1 MSPQRHKITLAIA
14 LIVAFGGLGAVLATD
29 TRPRLG
35 LDLEGG
41 TSVILSASGEGIDD
55 EAVGKTV
62 DIIRERIDGLG
73 VAEPEV
79 TAQGGDTIQVQLP
92 GIEDENAALE
102 VIGTTAQLTF
112 RQVEELIP
120 RDGGELL
127 EEEEEDDET
136 TKDAGKNKG
145 KSDDDSKNEN
155 RKGGSKRDSKNED
168 PKRDSKEDNDDSD
181 NESGPAGDDEDVPDI
196 TEAADQSVND
206 EEVVYPDAEDSNL
219 LYRLAPAELTG
230 DVITSAQA
238 VTEPGSNQWF
248 VSLDMDGEGAETWAD
263 FTSELACLRDE
274 GDPLSSQ
281 VAIVLDGEVA
291 TATGMADPAG
301 SAGGGVECGTGI
313 TGGESRIDMGSQE
326 EAKDLALVLRYG
338 SLPITLTQESISK
351 ISPSLGRDS
360 LEAGLL
366 AGLLGLALVLIY
378 VVVYYR
384 ALGFVVWGG
393 LVVFAAL
400 SYMVIA
406 LLGAGAGLSLSLAG
420 IAGFI
425 VSIGVTTD
433 SYIVVFER
441 LKDEIGSGRSIRSA
455 IDRGTKRALRTIL
468 VADFVTGSAAVI
480 LFFLA
485 VGPVKGFALTLG
497 LATLIDVFVAFCF
510 TRPVIS
516 LLRKT
521 GVFESEGFMGIK
533 STVGA
538 QT

>member
-127 EEEEEDDET
+127 EEEDDET

-145 KSDDDSKNEN
+145 KSDDDSKNKD
-155 RKGGSKRDSKNED
+155 RKGDSKG
-168 PKRDSKEDNDDSD
+168 DSKEDNDDSD
-181 NESGPAGDDEDVPDI
+181 NESDPAGDDEDVPEI

-230 DVITSAQA
+230 DVITSARA

-360 LEAGLL
+360 LETGLL

-441 LKDEIGSGRSIRSA
+441 LKDEIASGRSIRSA